1 MPKFYKNKIV
11 LSVFVGFFVLVQI
24 FGVFFARPV
33 YAFPVEDFALQTL
46 GVNQAVKDNT
56 EKALLSAALGSLV
69 SGASYFM
76 RKLAYD
82 SAKYIA
88 SGGKGQGALA
98 FQDGPG
104 EYFKNLAN
112 DTAADAIGSFG
123 SSVGLNLCQP
133 ASLKVLTGLQ
143 TSLSNIYN
151 DVNSIGST
159 AAAASKTIGD
169 SSTKG
174 GTYSGSGS
182 NVYGTGSAAVNGGQ
196 AKCSWSEFK
205 NNWSEVPDM
214 FGKDSLSERFAS
226 SLDATQSDFGVA
238 LAALSK
244 LDQLTADKKEAALV
258 ERLEGNGFKAV
269 KETISNKVKTPAST
283 VAEESK
289 SGTAKSLGEQSTS
302 QIAGLYGSQAVSII
316 PAALSVFTST
326 LVSDLLAK
334 IFTKGTLPQSGGD
347 ALDFAAST
355 LNNNRKIADSVFSFL
370 VAGVPQRSLSNYD
383 IINQYSSC
391 NDNPGLNNC
400 VMDGD
405 LVQVLQRARSGNPM
419 TISEALD
426 SKSNF
431 LHGSWQLIPP
441 TDIINNTDRGC
452 YNKAYCYSNIQKL
465 RKARILPLG
474 FEIAAFKSN
483 PDNPVTLAEV
493 VSRYNDCNENLIPDS
508 AHPFC
513 HLIDPN
519 WLLEVPD
526 ALCESTVIGPQ
537 LAYEDTNQRASE
549 CADFSTCLAYDD
561 RGQCKSFGYCTQEK
575 NVWDMPGQSC
585 PEQFATCKTYTS
597 QNGTISSYLSR
608 TIDYGTC
615 NISSVGCKAYSTY
628 KINENWVP
636 DNQINLFE
644 QSVGNQQVLYF
655 NNKIDN
661 YTCPDSENGCSL
673 FLYQGATTTQDV
685 YLKKAPDYLGCYD
698 ASPATPYIIDWPQS
712 KSDLTKLAES
722 IADPQ
727 KCSDF
732 SQVCIEE
739 EVGCEEYIPKN
750 GGTSLTGVVGNNYCP
765 NSCVGYETFKQEKTN
780 FEDEKFPL
788 YFIPSKGQSCA
799 AQYVGC
805 DEFTSLAA
813 STGEKLEYY
822 SDLKYCQQP
831 DSENAKTY
839 YSWEG
844 SDTQGYVLK
853 KHNLLQVDATAKSY
867 LAGLGMSTSSTAELA
882 VEGSPA
888 YVNDNKTVLEEE
900 NFKYCN
906 ATNYDLLVHN
916 PFSLDVASSDCRALY
931 DDAGRVYYRLL
942 SETVTI
948 SEQCQ
953 PLRKTVPEFY
963 KDNGLRRDGCLAK
976 SGKWDDPTPNDGND
990 AGASCQRCMNGGT
1003 YVADGNYCKYWSI
1016 ATEAESCPAVVNGC
1030 RLYIGNTGNNLHD
1043 IYNTSFEPSDI
1054 TTSSLKDAKL
1064 NWGNNPEDI
1073 NVTVETEATQV
1084 GSHSL
1089 KVHNGTTK
1097 LDLVDNNLNK
1107 GSWYELSFWARGDSS
1122 KVVIYFGDNANTNFG
1137 NFTVDPLTG
1146 NNIPV
1151 NIGFDWKEYKLGPV
1165 RYTGDNANNII
1176 TFAGDG
1182 HVYFIDN
1189 VRLVSMGDPEYPEDY
1204 SPLIKDSWK
1213 TDEGYNVSTVCDST
1227 PLDPYPGEYLGCSS
1241 YTARDGKEV
1250 DLTGFQNL
1258 CRAEA
1263 VGCVGLSDTND
1274 VRSENYLGAGK
1285 LIYNP
1290 LCVQG
1295 ATNVSDVCSLDI
1307 DADGNN
1313 DYSCTVEKGQTSC
1326 YISGPIQVADS
1337 SNPFAIFDSSILDID
1352 TAYTTTS
1359 TVAVDVPN
1367 IANSDL
1373 VYLTVRNE
1381 YLCDSNYL
1389 GCQEVGNQNQVL
1401 PTKDDPK
1408 SYEFG
1413 KKFIVNNV
1421 NNYGDTLCT
1430 EEQISCQQFS
1440 SNNTLSFF
1448 KDPTQNGAL
1457 CTYKESTLI
1466 GGNQVSGWFFDGIGR
1481 CDDANYN
1488 YCRQSDDC
1496 AEGVTCVAIGLQAC
1510 YPDYLSS
1517 NNEYGLWSNSSA
1529 GYQGFVGTCNATY
1542 DQCTELI
1549 DPTDNQRYTVIAN
1562 DDLFAKNDECQGKV
1576 NQTEG
1581 CVLFNQTENPNKFY
1595 DSVATYADN
1604 KKQDYTLVNPV
1615 TVLPSVGDSNLLIK
1629 VNRERQCG
1637 EWLSCSTSKTE
1648 IDENGV
1654 AQELCLDYK
1663 SCNKL
1668 GPDGK
1673 CAAEGWVKPSTDTNQ
1688 RLTETAYIQR
1698 NSENFGKEYSGYSL
1712 FNKYNLSNYVY
1723 FGVDGHEDEGNYIA
1737 YEVNDRFFGNSNG
1750 EDYTARGCFA
1760 TGAGGTPVKND
1771 GEECGIDNGGRCY
1784 QQKCLYPIDTVFN
1797 NDPKDIPAGST
1808 VAVKE
1813 GIVKENVEK
1822 MLEQLEHG
1830 TCKSYPEKSSPFNTA
1845 FAFVGKPIETDM
1857 RTLRIGGNLYQR
1869 YEYTNINSKY
1879 SKANICQFVD
1889 DGTGQNSADCSC
1901 DYIKV
1906 EYKNGTID
1914 YWPSSK
1920 SDSVKEPEGICAGS
1934 GDFDGQP
1941 CSEDIN
1947 CRPENNPNNSG
1958 GICYKQKQKGTYI
1971 GTKGIC
1977 LEYDL
1982 SRPLLNVAKNANS
1995 YKDFACLTWL
2005 PVQVSMSAYDLY
2017 NTVLEAGY
2025 YPVTG
2030 FDSDKGGLAYCKEA
2044 QSYAGTY
2051 DASMNHDNESYYDY
2065 LGVSDINFST
2075 NDDGQSAIQLY
2086 SVNGYETFYNQYYR
2100 SLNGDLHYGS
2110 SVFEVG
2116 RTTYR
2121 NADNTGGIDYYHNY
2135 NTDSFNPEYYDTL
2148 VKASNSMDDR
2158 KNAYKTFQVWGWR
2171 NLSTSARLLR
2181 FDLQNSSAKERSM
2194 FRYPLPVANYENLDI
2209 NKKND
2214 RSAVVAMFSFAPVLY
2229 DSQQEDT
2236 GTAMHP
2242 PRKWD
2247 STFNIPKN
2255 GSSNTDFNYFSN
2267 TFDGSSGS
2275 RATSLDFVGIETSA
2289 YSPDFEANSLD
2300 NHYIYVD
2307 TAVEKNINEYMLDKV
2322 YFVPIAHPDG
2332 GEGPNPAVLNNKYF
2346 IDFSKLRN
2354 AVDHPGLDTYDFH
2367 YIEACG
2373 GLIDSDD
2380 FANKY
2385 ICGKGTEIGRYTAN
2399 VQNETV
2405 VRSYVLERKKDQE
2418 NSDDCNTNG
2427 LVSFCTYNNQFLLE
2441 QSADPE
2447 NKVYRRYVALFYN
2460 QYKYPPM
2467 SDASGPKPLVAGA
2480 LGIDPFTTECRFTKD
2495 NNFLAIGMDFNKD
2508 GKFLGYITRWCNG
2521 HSIGD
2526 SGEEGNGIS
2535 FATFAEFA
2543 NVCTDVASVVNDD
2556 SQQLTDY
2563 NKAWTD
2569 RVTKGSLL
2577 FSPVNG
2583 LPILPLN
2590 LGSEIAPYASLEAY
2604 MNQRSLNV
2612 NSVSDMIAKVRFY
2625 SFPHGDVNNF
2635 GTPYNCTSFG
2645 STASGANSTTCLKS
2659 PSSPDSLKIL
2669 FNKYY
2674 TEWKI
2679 TTNNKSEQDFS
2690 GTNLGS
2696 TQPPKIFAINYL
2708 NCDNRQDDKCTAMG
2722 EGFTINSR
2730 NYPISQAGY
2739 LLSSSEDK
2747 DKSGV
2752 TDPIIAQG
2760 SYRANVRFFAYADD
2774 NRMPIKR
2781 VMVNW
2786 DDGSNIYDVTGAYM
2800 NRKPYCTASD
2810 VGRCTTRT
2818 NWQEG
2823 DPQLTCQSNDDCKNA
2838 FGNGY
2843 TCDLTNEATK
2853 GHFGDSDRA
2862 CIAQKPFEST
2872 HTYFCD
2878 LDSTDNPIYTLAEIQ
2893 NNTNNLFGSTANAQE
2908 AYNKLIGKRMG
2919 DGEGEI
2925 LGDTSRVCV
2934 FKPGVQVLDN
2944 WGWCNGSCVRSYNE
2958 SESGIL
2964 TSVGNQLSG
2973 CYENTGIYYQG
2984 TLDGTVRQC
2993 SGQRD
2998 YPNTNSW
3005 LKYNGAIIIIP

>member
-1 MPKFYKNKIV
+1 MPKFYKNKIF

-33 YAFPVEDFALQTL
+33 YAIPVEDFALQSL
-46 GVNQAVKDNT
+46 GVNQVVKDNT

-98 FQDGPG
+98 FQEGPG

-112 DTAADAIGSFG
+112 DTATDAIGSFG

-159 AAAASKTIGD
+159 AAAASKAIGD
-169 SSTKG
+169 SAKG

-182 NVYGTGSAAVNGGQ
+182 DVYGAGSAAVNGGQ

-214 FGKDSLSERFAS
+214 FGKDSFSERFAS

-289 SGTAKSLGEQSTS
+289 SGTAKSLGEQSAS

-334 IFTKGTLPQSGGD
+334 IFTKGTLPQAGGD

-426 SKSNF
+426 PKSNF

-441 TDIINNTDRGC
+441 TDIVNNTDRGC

-474 FEIAAFKSN
+474 FEIAAQKSN

-493 VSRYNDCNENLIPDS
+493 VSRYNDCNDNLIPDS
-508 AHPFC
+508 AHPYC

-561 RGQCKSFGYCTQEK
+561 KGQCKSFGYCTQEK

-636 DNQINLFE
+636 DNQINLSE

-685 YLKKAPDYLGCYD
+685 YLKKAPEYLGCYD
-698 ASPATPYIIDWPQS
+698 ANPATPYIIDWPQS

-739 EVGCEEYIPKN
+739 EVGCEEYSSKN

-780 FEDEKFPL
+780 FEGEKFPL

-853 KHNLLQVDATAKSY
+853 KHNLLQVDATAEDY

-931 DDAGRVYYRLL
+931 DDAGKVYYRLL

-953 PLRKTVPEFY
+953 PLRKTSPEFY
-963 KDNGLRRDGCLAK
+963 KDNNLINSTCLAK
-976 SGKWDDPTPNDGND
+976 GGKWDGPNPG
-990 AGASCQRCMNGGT
+990 GSCMRCTNGGT

-1043 IYNTSFEPSDI
+1043 IYNTSFEPSDT

-1097 LDLVDNNLNK
+1097 LNLVDNNLNK

-1165 RYTGDNANNII
+1165 MYTGDSANNII

-1213 TDEGYNVSTVCDST
+1213 TDEGYDVSTVCDFT

-1326 YISGPIQVADS
+1326 YISGPIQVADN

-1367 IANSDL
+1367 LTNSDL

-1401 PTKDDPK
+1401 PTKDDPN

-1430 EEQISCQQFS
+1430 EEQISCQQFT

-1496 AEGVTCVAIGLQAC
+1496 AEDVTCVAIGLQAC

-1581 CVLFNQTENPNKFY
+1581 CVLFDQTENPNKFY
-1595 DSVATYADN
+1595 DSVATYDEN
-1604 KKQDYTLVNPV
+1604 KKQDYTLVDPI

-1637 EWLSCSTSKTE
+1637 EWLACSTSKTE
-1648 IDENGV
+1648 IDANGV

-1712 FNKYNLSNYVY
+1712 FNKYDLSNYVY

-1760 TGAGGTPVKND
+1760 IGAGGTPVKND
-1771 GEECGIDNGGRCY
+1771 GEECGIENGGRCY

-1830 TCKSYPEKSSPFNTA
+1830 TCKAYPEKSSPFNTA
-1845 FAFVGKPIETDM
+1845 FAFAGKPIDTDI
-1857 RTLRIGGNLYQR
+1857 RRPKDPEDLSVR
-1869 YEYTNINSKY
+1869 YEYNNINSKY
-1879 SKANICQFVD
+1879 SKANICQFAD
-1889 DGTGQNSADCSC
+1889 DGTGNSPDCSC

-1920 SDSVKEPEGICAGS
+1920 PDSVKEPEGICAGS

-1982 SRPLLNVAKNANS
+1982 SRPLLNVSKNSNT

-2017 NTVLEAGY
+2017 NTALQAGY
-2025 YPVTG
+2025 YPVSG
-2030 FDSDKGGLAYCKEA
+2030 FDSEKGGLAYCKEA
-2044 QSYAGTY
+2044 ASAAGTY
-2051 DASMNHDNESYYDY
+2051 DGSMTPLIGENDFMGGCSIVNTEICNGTFLGDTVDVPFLYSNNYEASSSGNYGTGNNTVFEK
-2065 LGVSDINFST
+2065 T
-2075 NDDGQSAIQLY
+2075 NDQNTIETYAGD
-2086 SVNGYETFYNQYYR
+2086 NGIYFEYMMQRTNDSEEEAKEAYR
-2100 SLNGDLHYGS
+2100 ALQ
-2110 SVFEVG
+2110 
-2116 RTTYR
+2116 
-2121 NADNTGGIDYYHNY
+2121 I
-2135 NTDSFNPEYYDTL
+2135 
-2148 VKASNSMDDR
+2148 
-2158 KNAYKTFQVWGWR
+2158 WGWR

-2181 FDLQNSSAKERSM
+2181 LDLQNDNDKERSM
-2194 FRYPLPVANYENLDI
+2194 FNYNGSNSPWPSD
-2209 NKKND
+2209 KT
-2214 RSAVVAMFSFAPVLY
+2214 SAMFSFAPVLT
-2229 DSQQEDT
+2229 DTGAEDT

-2242 PRKWD
+2242 PRKWT
-2247 STFNIPKN
+2247 STFDVPKN
-2255 GSSNTDFNYFSN
+2255 GVFNYFVN
-2267 TFDGSSGS
+2267 
-2275 RATSLDFVGIETSA
+2275 AILDTNDLKHIETTA
-2289 YSPDFEANSLD
+2289 FSPDFKASSED
-2300 NHYIYVD
+2300 NIFIYVD
-2307 TAVEKNINEYMLDKV
+2307 SSIEKNINEYMLDRI
-2322 YFVPIAHPDG
+2322 YFVPTIFPDKAEGVNPIALS
-2332 GEGPNPAVLNNKYF
+2332 NQFY
-2346 IDFSKLRN
+2346 IDFTKLRESLKPN
-2354 AVDHPGLDTYDFH
+2354 SIIKPSDLIPSALF
-2367 YIEACG
+2367 ACG
-2373 GLIDSDD
+2373 GSQDNG
-2380 FANKY
+2380 NKSLCNSNTY
-2385 ICGKGTEIGRYTAN
+2385 PSNAR
-2399 VQNETV
+2399 VF
-2405 VRSYVLERKKDQE
+2405 SYVLEREKDSGESELSVNSQYGE
-2418 NSDDCNTNG
+2418 SNNNGGFNSDCATNG
-2427 LVSFCTYNNQFLLE
+2427 LVSFCKYNSDFLNVENIQDKNQI
-2441 QSADPE
+2441 
-2447 NKVYRRYVALFYN
+2447 YRRYVVLFYN
-2460 QYKYPPM
+2460 QDNYTPM
-2467 SDASGPKPLVAGA
+2467 VDATTGEPKPIVAGYDST
-2480 LGIDPFTTECRFTKD
+2480 DPFTRKCEQKGA

-2508 GKFLGYITRWCNG
+2508 GEFLGYISRWCEG
-2521 HSIGD
+2521 RKEPDPLIG
-2526 SGEEGNGIS
+2526 SSSEGNGIS
-2535 FATFAEFA
+2535 FATFAQFN

-2556 SQQLTDY
+2556 NQQLNDY

-2569 RVTKGSLL
+2569 RVWEEAINPFAGWSYSDRLNLTSDIKPYGSLE
-2577 FSPVNG
+2577 S
-2583 LPILPLN
+2583 
-2590 LGSEIAPYASLEAY
+2590 Y
-2604 MNQRSLNV
+2604 MNQRNLDV
-2612 NSVSDMIAKVRFY
+2612 NSVQNLPAYIRFY
-2625 SFPHGDVNNF
+2625 SFPFNNNTY
-2635 GTPYNCTSFG
+2635 GIPYICNSDTGLFPGRVASG
-2645 STASGANSTTCLKS
+2645 VTASNCANVGLSQLDSQFYKGTDY
-2659 PSSPDSLKIL
+2659 SSLSIL

-2679 TTNNKSEQDFS
+2679 PTNNKSEQDFS

-2696 TQPPKIFAINYL
+2696 TQPPKIFAVNYL
-2708 NCDNRQDDKCTAMG
+2708 NCDNRQDDKCTSMG

-2810 VGRCTTRT
+2810 VGRCTNRVNPATWR
-2818 NWQEG
+2818 EG

-2862 CIAQKPFEST
+2862 CTPQKPFEST

-2919 DGEGEI
+2919 DGEGEV
-2925 LGDTSRVCV
+2925 LGDTSPVCV

-2944 WGWCNGSCVRSYNE
+2944 WGWCNGSCVASYSWDNVNKV
-2958 SESGIL
+2958 
-2964 TSVGNQLSG
+2964 TNPVGTASISNSCYSLRNIASLSS
-2973 CYENTGIYYQG
+2973 TI
-2984 TLDGTVRQC
+2984 DQC
-2993 SGQRD
+2993 DKDSIVAND
-2998 YPNTNSW
+2998 PSYPFTP
-3005 LKYNGAIIIIP
+3005 YNGAIIVIP